1 MQFRWQVKFPT
12 ALFICK
18 QIKVTEGGKFSFSWL
33 KVLMNPTDYMYL
45 VGKFS
50 QVFLNLKLVQK
61 ILKAKHR
68 G

>member
-45 VGKFS
+45 GGKFS
-50 QVFLNLKLVQK
+50 HGLLELEASTKDTKGQ
-61 ILKAKHR
+61 A
-68 G
+68 